1 MTFFFCS
8 PIFKQ
13 KSFAENRGFQS
24 HLGSAALPRSH
35 CALHLCVQSGCFW
48 WRFTIDLPLISN
60 NLLYKILCLCC
71 FLIQSPICIQNPCS
85 SIKIFSV
92 NSSEFL
98 ILLDLFMPF
107 FNEFPMNSAQIMVNL
122 IPYNPTASG
131 GFQAPK
137 HQRVERPFIAR
148 ILRVDSCGDFELGK
162 WQFSHWYDDHW
173 WSDFFESLM

>member
-1 MTFFFCS
+1 MLANFQAKVICW
-8 PIFKQ
+8 
-13 KSFAENRGFQS
+13 KSWVS
-24 HLGSAALPRSH
+24 VTLGKCCAAQIP
-35 CALHLCVQSGCFW
+35 LCVTSVRSVRLFLVKIYHW
-48 WRFTIDLPLISN
+48 FTIDFQQFVVQNPMFVLFPDSIP
-60 NLLYKILCLCC
+60 NL
-71 FLIQSPICIQNPCS
+71 SCIQNPCL

-122 IPYNPTASG
+122 IPYNPTAASG

-148 ILRVDSCGDFELGK
+148 ILWVDSCGHFKLGK
-162 WQFSHWYDDHW
+162 WQFSQNYDDHW